1 MQKTKH
7 LNISTCLNILDV
19 FNNMFSIQNK
29 KGFTVGSVI
38 AVVIGLVMIL
48 AVAYPIAINLV
59 DNLSLTGTDALVAGT
74 VGTLLLV
81 GVVVLVTRLY
91 SA

>member
-1 MQKTKH
+1 MCSKK
-7 LNISTCLNILDV
+7 
-19 FNNMFSIQNK
+19 MFIKQSK